1 MKQRFV
7 IVLLAAV
14 LPALFLLQAPGASAK
29 AQEECRPLVENKCGT
44 CHFVNYICPGQRKNK
59 GQMAWGKVTDDMVGL
74 GAKISK
80 EEKDQLTA
88 CLAKPQTNLK
98 DLCAN
103 SPK

>member
-1 MKQRFV
+1 
-7 IVLLAAV
+7 
-14 LPALFLLQAPGASAK
+14 
-29 AQEECRPLVENKCGT
+29 
-44 CHFVNYICPGQRKNK
+44 
-59 GQMAWGKVTDDMVGL
+59 MAWGKVTDDMVGL